1 MDKIKTTIEKTFIE
15 YVNIINEFAPNMD
28 TKIKDTNNIKGF
40 VKLLAK
46 NFNIELE
53 V

>member
-15 YVNIINEFAPNMD
+15 YVNIINEHAPNMD
-28 TKIKDTNNIKGF
+28 TKIKSTNNIKGF

>member
-15 YVNIINEFAPNMD
+15 YVNIINENASNLD
-28 TKIKDTNNIKGF
+28 AKIKSTNNIKGF